1 MESLLAAGGGGAGA
15 GGMYADP
22 TSKMAMLAAKQQRKP
37 IAPVNPNDEAFK
49 VPFTFGW
56 KRELVSV

>member
-1 MESLLAAGGGGAGA
+1 MESLLAAGGGGGV
-15 GGMYADP
+15 GMYAAADAGN
-22 TSKMAMLAAKQQRKP
+22 KMAMLAAAKQRKP

-49 VPFTFGW
+49 VPFKFGW